1 MKKINIFSLES
12 VFLFL
17 FLIIFPFGQ
26 ITRLSFNLIGIGIPL
41 LPIDIIAGC
50 GAFYAIIKNFRKPG
64 IFKYIARFLWI
75 VIFTFIFSIFI
86 FKTPFLIYGLFYLL
100 RLVAYSYFF
109 IYVWNFVR
117 GSAKNQKLLQ
127 DSLLVVSVASA
138 VFGWVQFFMVPDI
151 KALFIYGWDM
161 HLFRLVGTFL
171 DPAFLGLIIV
181 FGLLISIA
189 RMIEVKKYKYLGVI
203 LFLIVSLAF
212 TYSRASYLALF
223 AGLLVIAWYK
233 KFIKKAIVF
242 ILIFSVLLFLL
253 PTSLNH
259 SIELLRGFSALARI
273 DNYKTTLK
281 IFLMS
286 PVFGAGY
293 NNMCIA
299 YQKYIGFQPF
309 FSHACSG
316 SDSSLLMVLTTTGTA
331 GFIIFVNMIYKIG
344 SSLKH
349 DSKFQVLTSS
359 FTALLV
365 HSLFSNSL
373 FYPWILGYIVILLA
387 MSVKD

>member
-151 KALFIYGWDM
+151 KAGICTSFVWSEL
-161 HLFRLVGTFL
+161 
-171 DPAFLGLIIV
+171 
-181 FGLLISIA
+181 
-189 RMIEVKKYKYLGVI
+189 
-203 LFLIVSLAF
+203 SLTRPSWA
-212 TYSRASYLALF
+212 
-223 AGLLVIAWYK
+223 
-233 KFIKKAIVF
+233 
-242 ILIFSVLLFLL
+242 
-253 PTSLNH
+253 
-259 SIELLRGFSALARI
+259 
-273 DNYKTTLK
+273 
-281 IFLMS
+281 
-286 PVFGAGY
+286 
-293 NNMCIA
+293 
-299 YQKYIGFQPF
+299 
-309 FSHACSG
+309 
-316 SDSSLLMVLTTTGTA
+316 
-331 GFIIFVNMIYKIG
+331 
-344 SSLKH
+344 
-349 DSKFQVLTSS
+349 
-359 FTALLV
+359 
-365 HSLFSNSL
+365 
-373 FYPWILGYIVILLA
+373 
-387 MSVKD
+387 